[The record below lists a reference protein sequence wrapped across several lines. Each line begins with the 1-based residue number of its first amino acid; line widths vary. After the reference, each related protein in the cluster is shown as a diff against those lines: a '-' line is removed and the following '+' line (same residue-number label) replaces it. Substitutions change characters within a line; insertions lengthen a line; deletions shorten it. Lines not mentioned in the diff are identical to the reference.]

1 MVAVSDLDKS
11 RIYFHL
17 GYGCKGGI
25 DAGDLAEVEDACN
38 SVPDDYTY
46 NRIREQLDT
55 CDVAHETAKLN
66 GDKTR
71 FKTRELYTGDLNRAI
86 VREDSKDIRTW
97 KEEYLN
103 ETEEL
108 AQLLWVPNY
117 RSAGME
123 RYRFSRAAGAFINAI
138 PGPADT
144 SVSSRRLELV
154 QLAGSF
160 GGL

>member
-1 MVAVSDLDKS
+1 MVALSELDKS
-11 RIYFHL
+11 RVYFHL

-25 DAGDLAEVEDACN
+25 DAGDLAEVEDACDA
-38 SVPDDYTY
+38 VPDDYTY
-46 NRIREQLDT
+46 GRIKEQLDT
-55 CDVAHETAKLN
+55 CDEAHETAKLN
-66 GDKTR
+66 SDRTR
-71 FKTRELYTGDLNRAI
+71 YSTRELYTGDLNRAI
-86 VREDSKDIRTW
+86 VRENSKDNRLW
-97 KEEYLN
+97 KEEYFN

-108 AQLLWVPNY
+108 ARLLWVPNY
-117 RSAGME
+117 RAPGME

-154 QLAGSF
+154 QLGGSF